1 MNGAELIAAAL
12 HAHGVGSVF
21 AVAGASHAFLLDALD
36 RRGLGIVSARHE
48 SGAVSAA
55 DGYAR
60 ARRGL
65 GVALS
70 IAEQGIANTVGGLA
84 AAFAANS
91 PVLVLLALPSERLAG
106 THGVLPRSG
115 LGLLEPV
122 SRHIAIVRSPNA
134 LEDELRTALAMALGG
149 RPGPV
154 VLGFPAAL
162 VRAPVSA
169 FSAPLGAP
177 WPAEPEATRD
187 AVREAAAWLRDARRP
202 LLVAGAG
209 CYWSD
214 AGEPLRHLHARSGIP
229 VAANGLARGLVPE
242 DWQGSFSWP
251 YAQLAA
257 HEADCVLV
265 AGARLTQRLGFGRPP
280 RFAADARFIQVDL
293 HAGEAHRHRPIDL
306 FMPAGARPALAALGA
321 EFDASGWPEPG
332 HGRWLAAALEPR
344 RAAVDAIADRTTAPL
359 HPLRLGKLLAARL
372 PADSIYVGDGAD
384 IQSWM
389 YGCVAIRSTPGFM
402 DHYPLGAMGIG
413 TPLAVGAAVATRELA
428 RRAGREAA
436 PTVLVTGDGSLG
448 FHVAELHAA
457 AREQLR
463 LVVIVGNDGAW
474 GTEVHEQR
482 EAIGRDLNT
491 RLGALPY
498 EQLAAAFGCMGLRA
512 ETEAELEAALER
524 AFAQDGPVLVNA
536 ILDPAAGA
544 QLRADPRLRMIV
556 FSDLGAAQ
564 PPRAG

>member
-12 HAHGVGSVF
+12 QANGVGSVF
-21 AVAGASHAFLLDALD
+21 AVAGASHAFLLDALE

-60 ARRGL
+60 TRRGL

-91 PVLVLLALPSERLAG
+91 PVLVLLALPPERLAG

-122 SRHIAIVRSPNA
+122 SRHVGIARSPDV
-134 LEDELRTALAMALGG
+134 LEDELRNALAVALGG

-154 VLGFPAAL
+154 VLGFPGAL
-162 VRAPVSA
+162 MRAPVSEPA
-169 FSAPLGAP
+169 ASLGVGR
-177 WPAEPEATRD
+177 PAEPEPAREL
-187 AVREAAAWLRDARRP
+187 VREAAAWLRRAERP
-202 LLVAGAG
+202 LIVAGAG

-214 AGEPLRHLHARSGIP
+214 AGEPLRQLHARSGIP

-257 HEADCVLV
+257 HAADCVLF
-265 AGARLTQRLGFGRPP
+265 AGVRLTQRLGFGRPP

-293 HAGEAHRHRPIDL
+293 HAAEAHRHRPIEL
-306 FMPAGARPALAALGA
+306 FMHAGAKPALTALSA
-321 EFDASGWPEPG
+321 EFEASGWPEPG
-332 HGRWLAAALEPR
+332 RGRWLAAALETR
-344 RAAVDAIADRTTAPL
+344 RAAVGAIADRPAEPL
-359 HPLRLGKLLAARL
+359 HLLRLGRLLAARL
-372 PADSIYVGDGAD
+372 PAQSVYVGDGAD

-402 DHYPLGAMGIG
+402 DHYPLGAMGVG
-413 TPLAVGAAVATRELA
+413 TPLAVGAAVASRELA

-448 FHVAELHAA
+448 FHAAELHAA

-498 EQLAAAFGCMGLRA
+498 EQLAAAFGCLGLRA
-512 ETEAELEAALER
+512 ETEPELEAALER
-524 AFAQDGPVLVNA
+524 AFGEPGPVLVNA
-536 ILDPAAGA
+536 LLDTAAGA

-564 PPRAG
+564 PAAAG